1 MKKVSQK
8 MPKLLSLNSYNYR
21 RGGSDVVFLEQDA
34 MFRTQGWDTA
44 VMTMHHPKNEPSPWA
59 RFFADEIEFGH
70 EYGILDKLTMA
81 GKVIYSGE
89 ARNKISALLDDF
101 PADVAHAH
109 CIYHHLSPSVLVELK
124 QRGIPTVMT
133 AHDLKLA
140 CPAYKMLNRGGVCE
154 KCRNGNLLHVVTN
167 RCIRDSLAVSA
178 LIMLESSVHKSLGL
192 YRRNLDRVV
201 VPSLFYKQKLMEWG
215 WPEQQLAYIP
225 NYVDAAAYT
234 PSYKPGDYFFFFG
247 RLAMEKG
254 VATLIHAAAQAK
266 VKLCIAGTGP
276 ESDALKAL
284 AQEVGGDIEFLGFVS
299 GDPLW
304 KLVTEARAIVLP
316 SEWYENAPMSVLE
329 AYASGK
335 PVIGARIGGI
345 PEMVHEDKTGALF
358 ESGSVDELAAVLVRF
373 ANMPDEQI
381 STMGEEARTY
391 VSTTFTA
398 RRYMQQ
404 TLALYTELGVNVN
417 AQQAFSQPNSLGVHT

>member
-1 MKKVSQK
+1 
-8 MPKLLSLNSYNYR
+8 MPRLLSLNTYNYR
-21 RGGSDVVFLEQDA
+21 RGGSDVVFLEHDA
-34 MFRTQGWDTA
+34 MFRARDWETA
-44 VMTMHHPKNEPSPWA
+44 VMTMHHPKNEASPWS

-70 EYGILDKLTMA
+70 EYGMLDKLAMA

-89 ARNKISALLDDF
+89 AKRKIAGLLDGF

-154 KCRNGNLLHVVTN
+154 KCRSGNLLHVVAN
-167 RCIRDSLAVSA
+167 RCIRDSLPVSA
-178 LIMLESSVHKSLGL
+178 LIMVESAVHKSLGL
-192 YRRNLDRVV
+192 YKRNLDRVV
-201 VPSLFYKQKLMEWG
+201 APSQFYKQKLMEWG

-234 PSYKPGDYFFFFG
+234 PHHDPGDYFFYFG

-254 VATLIHAAAQAK
+254 VATLIRAAAQAK
-266 VKLCIAGTGP
+266 VKLRIAGTGP
-276 ESDALKAL
+276 EGDALKAL
-284 AQEVGGDIEFLGFVS
+284 AAEVDGDIEFLGFVS
-299 GDPLW
+299 GEPLW
-304 KLVTEARAIVLP
+304 KWVREARAIVLP

-345 PEMVHEDKTGALF
+345 PEMVKEGETGALF
-358 ESGSVDELAAVLVRF
+358 ESGNVEELAVLLARF
-373 ANMPDEQI
+373 SSMPDAHV
-381 STMGEEARTY
+381 SAMGEAAKDY
-391 VSTTFTA
+391 VSNTFTA
-398 RRYMQQ
+398 ERYMREM
-404 TLALYTELGVNVN
+404 LGLY
-417 AQQAFSQPNSLGVHT
+417 ASLGVRTTSSF